1 MMEDGIVLKSES
13 HPTEADSCPEGTA
26 DILQYYSHTCDLT
39 HTELEKEVRIELT
52 TVMMQTC
59 DKTGSG
65 VGKSELCVLF
75 CPPCNLSNWCSSRM
89 T

>member
-1 MMEDGIVLKSES
+1 MLKSES
-13 HPTEADSCPEGTA
+13 HPTEADSCPGGTS

-39 HTELEKEVRIELT
+39 RMELEKEVRIELT